1 LLWMAVFTSVLNVAV
16 LGLSNLD
23 EGECNLQKD
32 EWTGG
37 KTKLAVINL
46 PNSLSDNNPRGP

>member
-1 LLWMAVFTSVLNVAV
+1 MAVFTSVLNVAV